1 MSASVRIV
9 GPPRPPAGAGFFPL
23 LEEELIANE
32 VGDRGR
38 GEGVGFGNLVLAWRR
53 VASRLVTQRVEPLP
67 LWCVETREK
76 ERETREGARIFFVF

>member
-1 MSASVRIV
+1 MV

-23 LEEELIANE
+23 LEEELIAND

-53 VASRLVTQRVEPLP
+53 VASCHSASRAASAVVCRDS
-67 LWCVETREK
+67 R
-76 ERETREGARIFFVF
+76 ERERLAKARGS